1 MSVHLF
7 GIRHHGPGCARS
19 LAAALRELQPD
30 CILVEGPP
38 EADALAGFAAR
49 AELTPPVALLVYAP
63 AEPRRAVF
71 YPFAEFSP
79 EWQALRHAAE
89 HGVDLRFCDL
99 PQSQRFALRAAEEQA
114 RELAPAAQD
123 PDDAASDADAA
134 LDTVQPEPAAGD
146 PHAGLHT
153 DPLRWLAH
161 AAGYGDTETWWDHL
175 VEQRSDSL
183 DLFAAIAEMMTA
195 LREAAGPLT
204 DALEMKREAHMRT
217 AIRQAVKEGR
227 ERIAVVCGAWHVPA
241 LAVLPSAKSDADL
254 LRGLAKEKVA
264 ATWVPW
270 SHGRLTFSSGYGAG
284 VTAPGWYRHL
294 WRHQDRAALHWLT
307 AVATLLRRHDLD
319 ASSAHVIEAMR
330 LADTLAAL
338 RERPRPGL
346 DELME
351 AVRAVF
357 CYDSDTPLQLIER
370 ALLVDEALGAVP
382 DDVPAVP
389 LVQDVFAQQK
399 RLRMAVRADALE
411 LDLDLRQPA
420 HLEKS
425 VLLHRLALLG
435 VPWGRQQAV
444 RGKTGTFHE
453 LWRLAWEPEFAVD
466 LIAASRWGGT
476 LEAAAGSVAA
486 ERAAAAQG
494 LPELTALM
502 EVVLLADLR
511 EAVAPLMA
519 RIQDAGTQTSDLGLL
534 LAALP
539 PLVNVLRYGSARKVD
554 TASLSHVVDGL
565 AARACI
571 ALPYGVRGVADDV
584 AATLLGQIIA
594 ADQALRLLQ
603 IDAHQVAWFGALGT
617 AAASSVSHPMLSGRS
632 ARILT
637 EHGEWSAERAAQQL
651 ALHCSYGVPPL
662 AAAQWLEGFLQGSG
676 ALLAHSDTLWHIVNG
691 WLLAL
696 PPDTF
701 TELLPLLRRTVS
713 TFSAPERR
721 ELGERAAHTG
731 GAASGTMLAE
741 TAIDALRARRVL
753 PILHTLLAPREN
765 VHGG

>member
-19 LAAALRELQPD
+19 LAAALRALAPD

-38 EADALAGFAAR
+38 EADALAGFAGR
-49 AELTPPVALLVYAP
+49 PDLTPPVALLVYTP
-63 AEPRRAVF
+63 ADPRRAVF

-89 HGVDLRFCDL
+89 HGVPLRFCDL
-99 PQSQRFALRAAEEQA
+99 PQTQRFALRAAEAQA
-114 RELAPAAQD
+114 EAEA
-123 PDDAASDADAA
+123 DADADA
-134 LDTVQPEPAAGD
+134 NAAPEAAREESNAD
-146 PHAGLHT
+146 LHADLHA

-161 AAGYGDTETWWDHL
+161 AAGYSDTDTWWDHL

-195 LREAAGPLT
+195 LREAAGPVL
-204 DALEMKREAHMRT
+204 DQVEAKREAHMRS
-217 AIRQAVKEGR
+217 AIRQAVKEGH

-241 LAVLPSAKSDADL
+241 LATMPSAKSDADL

-270 SHGRLTFSSGYGAG
+270 SHGRLTFASGYGAG

-294 WRHQDRAALHWLT
+294 WRHQDRAALRWLT
-307 AVATLLRRHDLD
+307 EAATLLRRHDLD
-319 ASSAHVIEAMR
+319 ASSAHVIEASR

-351 AVRAVF
+351 AMRAVF
-357 CYDSDTPLQLIER
+357 CYDSDMPLQLIER
-370 ALLVDEALGAVP
+370 ALLVDEALGTVP

-399 RLRMAVRADALE
+399 RLRMTVRADATD

-435 VPWGRQQAV
+435 VNWGRQQAV

-476 LEAAAGSVAA
+476 LEAAASALAA
-486 ERAAAAQG
+486 ERALEARG

-502 EVVLLADLR
+502 ETVLLADLR

-519 RIQDAGTQTSDLGLL
+519 RIEDAGAHTADLGLL

-539 PLVNVLRYGSARKVD
+539 PLVNVLRYGSARKID
-554 TASLSHVVDGL
+554 TSSLSHVVDGL

-571 ALPYGVRGVADDV
+571 ALPYGVRGVADDA
-584 AATLLGQIIA
+584 AATLLGQIIG

-603 IDAHQVAWFGALGT
+603 IEAHQRAWFEAV
-617 AAASSVSHPMLSGRS
+617 AKAASSELSHPVLSGRC

-637 EHGEWSAERAAQQL
+637 EHAEWSAERAAQQL
-651 ALHCSYGVPPL
+651 ALHCSPSVPPL
-662 AAAQWLEGFLQGSG
+662 AAAQWLEGFLQGG
-676 ALLAHSDTLWHIVNG
+676 GTLLAHSDSLWNIVNG

-696 PPDTF
+696 PADTF

-713 TFSAPERR
+713 TFTAPERR
-721 ELGERAAHTG
+721 ELGERAAHGSAVSGLTSG
-731 GAASGTMLAE
+731 MAQLGAGV
-741 TAIDALRARRVL
+741 DAQRARRVL
-753 PILHTLLAPREN
+753 PILHTLFATRPMEEAVRDE
-765 VHGG
+765 